1 MTLQARLDR
10 IRANFEKDAPPD
22 AWATMHRATDDMRRQ
37 GIMDRV
43 VGEGQSAPDFSLEDS
58 RGVAT
63 SLASMRQEGPVV
75 LTFFR
80 GDW

>member
-1 MTLQARLDR
+1 MSLQARLDR
-10 IRANFEKDAPPD
+10 IREGFEKEAPPETL
-22 AWATMHRATDDMRRQ
+22 AIMHRATADLGAS

-43 VGEGQSAPDFSLEDS
+43 VGENRSAPDFTLEDS
-58 RGVAT
+58 RGRPVT
-63 SLASMRQEGPVV
+63 LSEMLTTGPVL